1 MAEYWKST
9 PKYWCKHCKTFV
21 VDTKIARSQHE
32 STGKHQGALARFLR
46 VLHRNNERET
56 STKEAA
62 KQEVARLEALTS
74 GKPLPSTT
82 TAVGASLGGAT
93 TKWATST
100 VRSLSEAEQ
109 KSQLKQLE
117 SLGVALPEEFRKE
130 VAMPGEWQEIATKST
145 TTAADGGKRGTLSS
159 GAKSAVEESKGQ
171 AKEEILRKRKA
182 EEEARRWEEMDEDER
197 AMRCFK
203 VETKTYPGDGFGDGE
218 GPDTDVLLGLG
229 KEKIKAFG
237 RAAQQ
242 PQELTEDGKMVKKE
256 EEPLF
261 TGSGVVVKR
270 EEGDEGPPVGQ
281 GLSGGVEFKRRKV
294 KSSNLRKK

>member
-21 VDTKIARSQHE
+21 VDTKLARSQHE
-32 STGKHQGALARFLR
+32 STGKHQGALSRFLSS
-46 VLHRNNERET
+46 LHRNNERE
-56 STKEAA
+56 SATKEAA
-62 KQEVARLEALTS
+62 KREVARLEALTS

-82 TAVGASLGGAT
+82 TVGAASLGGTT

-100 VRSLSEAEQ
+100 VRSLSEAE
-109 KSQLKQLE
+109 KKAQLKQLE
-117 SLGVALPEEFRKE
+117 SLGVSLPEEYRKE
-130 VAMPGEWQEIATKST
+130 VAMPGEWQEVATKSSG
-145 TTAADGGKRGTLSS
+145 DGGKRGTLSS
-159 GAKSAVEESKGQ
+159 MAKSAGEESKGQ

-182 EEEARRWEEMDEDER
+182 EEEARQWEEMDQDER

-203 VETKTYPGDGFGDGE
+203 VEIKTYPGDGFGDDE

-229 KEKIKAFG
+229 KEKFKTFG
-237 RAAQQ
+237 RVAQQ
-242 PQELTEDGKMVKKE
+242 LQELAEDGKVVKKE

-261 TGSGVVVKR
+261 TGSGVLVKR
-270 EEGDEGPPVGQ
+270 EEGEEGPPVEQKLG
-281 GLSGGVEFKRRKV
+281 GGVEFKKRKV